1 MDYIVA
7 IDGPSGSGKSTIARE
22 VASRL
27 GGEVLDTGA
36 MYRAVAW
43 FALEHG
49 VEPTDAEKVADLL
62 KGFEVHVGGGVGHG
76 WDQVSGEASQKA
88 AQRSGREAH
97 EAVGQASDQT
107 GDRLEKHPQQSA
119 QVPQRPAQVKVGN
132 SDITE
137 AIRTPEVTAA
147 SSIVAANPAVRK
159 RLRQLQR
166 DWAEARGGGVVEGRD
181 IGTDVFPEARHK
193 FYLTASAHE
202 RATRRADETGASTT
216 QVLPSLQSRD
226 AADTSRQHSPLRKA
240 DDATELDTTG
250 FTVKQTVEKVLS
262 IIASETTSGGV
273 VSTESDARYETKDT
287 ATKDKS
293 DQQGSSEA
301 CATADRSTATKDKS
315 DRQGKTESKV
325 GSKDSSAYDFPDRRR
340 ADEDVVMERDSKDF
354 SAYDF
359 PAAKHYGKKRSVGN
373 RIFYST
379 ARRLCLLISGPYLRQ
394 RIRNRGYLPAQGPVI
409 VAPGGHRSNLD
420 TLLVG
425 MAVRR
430 SPLYMAK
437 DSLFKSRFWSSFI
450 RAFGGFPVARD
461 KLDRRAL
468 ETAVE
473 VLERGDVLIVFPE
486 GARQEGPKL
495 QPLFIGVAW
504 LSAKTGA
511 PVVPLGIGGSQ
522 KVMPIGKIMP
532 RPHRIRMILGEPMP
546 PPQTGNSASGKSV
559 TGGSARASREARDAF
574 TQNLSEKLQALFD
587 EAQEWAGTPNTDTSQ
602 HSRTAQYP
610 PTP

>member
-27 GGEVLDTGA
+27 DGEVLDTGA

-62 KGFEVHVGGGVGHG
+62 GSFEVHVDGSVGHRLDHIG
-76 WDQVSGEASQKA
+76 GEASQKA
-88 AQRSGREAH
+88 VQGSGQ
-97 EAVGQASDQT
+97 VGRAARQVSDQT
-107 GDRLEKHPQQSA
+107 AGRTERQPQQTAQAPQQSA
-119 QVPQRPAQVKVGN
+119 QVKVGN
-132 SDITE
+132 ADITE
-137 AIRTPEVTAA
+137 VIRTPQVTAA
-147 SSIVAANPAVRK
+147 SSVVAANPAVRK
-159 RLRQLQR
+159 RLRELQR

-181 IGTDVFPEARHK
+181 IGTDVFPDARHK
-193 FYLTASAHE
+193 FYLTASADE
-202 RATRRADETGASTT
+202 RAARRADETGTSKT
-216 QVLPSLQSRD
+216 QVLPTLQSRD
-226 AADTSRQHSPLRKA
+226 AADQSRQHSPLRKA
-240 DDATELDTTG
+240 EDAIEIDTTG
-250 FTVKQTVEKVLS
+250 FTVEQTVEAVLLR
-262 IIASETTSGGV
+262 IASE
-273 VSTESDARYETKDT
+273 
-287 ATKDKS
+287 
-293 DQQGSSEA
+293 
-301 CATADRSTATKDKS
+301 ATADSGGAAS
-315 DRQGKTESKV
+315 VESERD
-325 GSKDSSAYDFPDRRR
+325 SKQVS
-340 ADEDVVMERDSKDF
+340 DSKDF

-359 PAAKHYGKKRSVGN
+359 PAAEHYGKKRSLGN

-394 RIRNRGYLPAQGPVI
+394 RIKNRHHLPAEGPVI

-425 MAVRR
+425 MAVGR

-468 ETAVE
+468 ETAVK

-495 QPLFIGVAW
+495 QPLFVGVAW

-532 RPHRIRMILGEPMP
+532 RPHRIRMILGESMP
-546 PPQTGNSASGKSV
+546 PPETGK
-559 TGGSARASREARDAF
+559 SARASRETRDAF
-574 TQNLSEKLQALFD
+574 TQNLSDKLQTLFD
-587 EAQEWAGTPNTDTSQ
+587 EAQEWAGTPNAA
-602 HSRTAQYP
+602 TAQYP
-610 PTP
+610 PAA

>member
-1 MDYIVA
+1 M
-7 IDGPSGSGKSTIARE
+7 
-22 VASRL
+22 
-27 GGEVLDTGA
+27 LDTGA

-43 FALEHG
+43 FALERG
-49 VEPTDAEKVADLL
+49 VEPSDAEKVADLL
-62 KGFEVHVGGGVGHG
+62 EDFEVHVEGGV
-76 WDQVSGEASQKA
+76 V
-88 AQRSGREAH
+88 
-97 EAVGQASDQT
+97 
-107 GDRLEKHPQQSA
+107 PQQSA
-119 QVPQRPAQVKVGN
+119 QVKAGN

-166 DWAEARGGGVVEGRD
+166 DWAKARGGGVVEGRD

-193 FYLTASAHE
+193 FYLTASAEE

-226 AADTSRQHSPLRKA
+226 AADKSRQYSPLRKA

-250 FTVKQTVEKVLS
+250 FTVEQTVEKVLS
-262 IIASETTSGGV
+262 IIASDTKIGGV
-273 VSTESDARYETKDT
+273 ASTESEARYETKDYK
-287 ATKDKS
+287 TKDKS
-293 DQQGSSEA
+293 DW
-301 CATADRSTATKDKS
+301 
-315 DRQGKTESKV
+315 QGKTDSK
-325 GSKDSSAYDFPDRRR
+325 G
-340 ADEDVVMERDSKDF
+340 DSKDF

-359 PAAKHYGKKRSVGN
+359 PAAEHYGKKRSIGN

-394 RIRNRGYLPAQGPVI
+394 RVRNRSHLPAEGPVI

-546 PPQTGNSASGKSV
+546 PPQTGSSAGGNSAAGKSATSGST

-574 TQNLSEKLQALFD
+574 TQNLSEKLQSLFD
-587 EAQEWAGTPNTDTSQ
+587 EAQEWAGTPNTDTAQ
-602 HSRTAQYP
+602 HSRTAP
-610 PTP
+610 HPSTS

>member
-1 MDYIVA
+1 M
-7 IDGPSGSGKSTIARE
+7 
-22 VASRL
+22 
-27 GGEVLDTGA
+27 LDTGA

-49 VEPTDAEKVADLL
+49 VEPTNAEKVAELL
-62 KGFEVHVGGGVGHG
+62 ASFEVHVDGGAGHG
-76 WDQVSGEASQKA
+76 LAQMSAEASQKA
-88 AQRSGREAH
+88 ATQKAVQGSGQAAH
-97 EAVGQASDQT
+97 EAVAQASDQT
-107 GDRLEKHPQQSA
+107 ADRTEKQQQQS
-119 QVPQRPAQVKVGN
+119 AQVKVGN
-132 SDITE
+132 TDITE
-137 AIRTPEVTAA
+137 AIRTSEVTAA
-147 SSIVAANPAVRK
+147 SSIVAAYPAVRK

-193 FYLTASAHE
+193 FYLTASAEE
-202 RATRRADETGASTT
+202 RATRRADETGTTTT
-216 QVLPSLQSRD
+216 QVLPTLQSRD
-226 AADTSRQHSPLRKA
+226 AADKSRQHSPLRKA
-240 DDATELDTTG
+240 DDAIELDTTG
-250 FTVKQTVEKVLS
+250 FTVEQTVERVLS
-262 IIASETTSGGV
+262 MIASATTSGG
-273 VSTESDARYETKDT
+273 A
-287 ATKDKS
+287 A
-293 DQQGSSEA
+293 
-301 CATADRSTATKDKS
+301 
-315 DRQGKTESKV
+315 
-325 GSKDSSAYDFPDRRR
+325 
-340 ADEDVVMERDSKDF
+340 SKDF

-359 PAAKHYGKKRSVGN
+359 PAAKNYGTKRSLGN
-373 RIFYST
+373 RMFYST

-394 RIRNRGYLPAQGPVI
+394 RIKNRQHLPAEGPVI

-486 GARQEGPKL
+486 GSRQEGPKL
-495 QPLFIGVAW
+495 QPLFVGVAW

-546 PPQTGNSASGKSV
+546 PPKTGGSAADSSVESNSATDSSATGNTA

-574 TQNLSEKLQALFD
+574 TKNLSAKLQSLFD
-587 EAQEWAGTPNTDTSQ
+587 EAQEWAGTPNADIAQ
-602 HSRTAQYP
+602 HP
-610 PTP
+610 PAS

>member
-1 MDYIVA
+1 M
-7 IDGPSGSGKSTIARE
+7 
-22 VASRL
+22 
-27 GGEVLDTGA
+27 LDTGA

-49 VEPTDAEKVADLL
+49 VEPTDAEKVAELL
-62 KGFEVHVGGGVGHG
+62 ENFEVHVKGSVG
-76 WDQVSGEASQKA
+76 
-88 AQRSGREAH
+88 
-97 EAVGQASDQT
+97 
-107 GDRLEKHPQQSA
+107 QSA
-119 QVPQRPAQVKVGN
+119 QVKIGN
-132 SDITE
+132 TDITE

-147 SSIVAANPAVRK
+147 SSIVAAYPAVRK

-193 FYLTASAHE
+193 FYLTASAEE
-202 RATRRADETGASTT
+202 RATRRADETGTTKT
-216 QVLPSLQSRD
+216 QVLPTLQSRD
-226 AADTSRQHSPLRKA
+226 AADKSRQHSPLRKA
-240 DDATELDTTG
+240 NDAIELDTTG
-250 FTVKQTVEKVLS
+250 FTVEQTVERVLS
-262 IIASETTSGGV
+262 MIASQAAGGV
-273 VSTESDARYETKDT
+273 ASTESEARHET
-287 ATKDKS
+287 
-293 DQQGSSEA
+293 Q
-301 CATADRSTATKDKS
+301 DKS
-315 DRQGKTESKV
+315 DRQGKAENKSH
-325 GSKDSSAYDFPDRRR
+325 
-340 ADEDVVMERDSKDF
+340 SKDF

-359 PAAKHYGKKRSVGN
+359 PAAKNYGCKRSLGN

-394 RIRNRGYLPAQGPVI
+394 RIRNRSHLPSEGPVI

-430 SPLYMAK
+430 SAFYMAK

-473 VLERGDVLIVFPE
+473 VLERGEALIVFPE
-486 GARQEGPKL
+486 GSRQEGPKL
-495 QPLFIGVAW
+495 QPLFVGVAW

-546 PPQTGNSASGKSV
+546 PPQASSSAAGSSAAGS
-559 TGGSARASREARDAF
+559 SARASREARDEF
-574 TQNLSEKLQALFD
+574 TKDLSEKLQVLFD
-587 EAQEWAGTPNTDTSQ
+587 EAQEWAGTPNADIAQ
-602 HSRTAQYP
+602 HP
-610 PTP
+610 PTS

>member
-7 IDGPSGSGKSTIARE
+7 IDGPSGSGKSTTARE
-22 VASRL
+22 VARQL

-36 MYRAVAW
+36 MYRAAAW
-43 FALEHG
+43 LVLKSG
-49 VEPTDAEKVADLL
+49 VEPTDSEKVADLL
-62 KGFEVHVGGGVGHG
+62 EGFEVHVEGGLG
-76 WDQVSGEASQKA
+76 QAS
-88 AQRSGREAH
+88 E
-97 EAVGQASDQT
+97 QASDQT
-107 GDRLEKHPQQSA
+107 ADRMERQA
-119 QVPQRPAQVKVGN
+119 AQVKVGN
-132 SDITE
+132 TDITE

-147 SSIVAANPAVRK
+147 SAIVAAYPAVRK

-166 DWAEARGGGVVEGRD
+166 DWAKARGGGVVEGRD

-193 FYLTASAHE
+193 FYLTASAEE
-202 RATRRADETGASTT
+202 RATRRADETGTTKT
-216 QVLPSLQSRD
+216 QVLPTLQSRD
-226 AADTSRQHSPLRKA
+226 AADKSRQHSPLRKA
-240 DDATELDTTG
+240 ADAIELDTTG
-250 FTVKQTVEKVLS
+250 FTVEQTVERVLS
-262 IIASETTSGGV
+262 MIASQAAGEV
-273 VSTESDARYETKDT
+273 A
-287 ATKDKS
+287 
-293 DQQGSSEA
+293 
-301 CATADRSTATKDKS
+301 
-315 DRQGKTESKV
+315 
-325 GSKDSSAYDFPDRRR
+325 
-340 ADEDVVMERDSKDF
+340 SKDF

-359 PAAKHYGKKRSVGN
+359 PAAKNYGTKRSLGN
-373 RIFYST
+373 RMFYST

-394 RIRNRGYLPAQGPVI
+394 RIKNRQHLPAEGPVI

-486 GARQEGPKL
+486 GSRQEGPKL
-495 QPLFIGVAW
+495 QPLFVGVAW

-546 PPQTGNSASGKSV
+546 PPQTSSSA

-574 TQNLSEKLQALFD
+574 TKNLSEKLQVLFD
-587 EAQEWAGTPNTDTSQ
+587 EAQEWAGTPN
-602 HSRTAQYP
+602 AA
-610 PTP
+610 TP